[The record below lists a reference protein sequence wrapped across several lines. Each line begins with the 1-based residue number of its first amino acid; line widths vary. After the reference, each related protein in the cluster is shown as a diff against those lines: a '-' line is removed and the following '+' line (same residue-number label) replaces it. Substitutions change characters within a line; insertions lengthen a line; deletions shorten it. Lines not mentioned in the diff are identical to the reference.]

1 MRKLKQSSV
10 LVLSIILMS
19 VLIPSYWIFNA
30 HAQSTDYVVVDT
42 GQTTFYDNSK
52 TISLP
57 QPGEPFYGQDAQYE
71 STQPSYQDNGD
82 GTVTD
87 LVTGLM
93 WQKSP
98 DTSGDGIINYNDKM
112 FFDDAQTSEASSN
125 LGGYNDWRLPTI
137 KNLYSLIIF
146 SGAEP
151 SPDATST

>member
-10 LVLSIILMS
+10 LMLSIILMS
-19 VLIPSYWIFNA
+19 VLTTSYWVINA
-30 HAQSTDYVVVDT
+30 HAQSADYVVVDT

-71 STQPSYQDNGD
+71 GTQPSYQDNGD

-98 DTSGDGIINYNDKM
+98 DTNGDGIINYNDKM
-112 FFDDAQTSEASSN
+112 FFDESQTSAASFN
-125 LGGYNDWRLPTI
+125 LAGYNDWRLPTI
-137 KNLYSLIIF
+137 KEL
-146 SGAEP
+146 
-151 SPDATST
+151 